1 MSTRTFILAVTGC
14 AVIVACGSYGTSVV
28 EVGNTRTAVASVS
41 VTVPLSLAA
50 GQTARAIATPKDAN
64 GTALT
69 DRPVLWYS
77 SSSSIASVTD
87 SGIISAVAPGSTVLS
102 AISEGVAGEATMA
115 VVPPPPT
122 PIATVAVAVDPSAV
136 LIGQTAQATA
146 ILADSSGNQISG
158 RAVTWTSSDI
168 TVATV
173 DTTTGKVKAIG
184 PGQSMIKATTTG
196 KSNSSRLSV
205 SAPAPIPVASV
216 SVSPLTASLQVGS
229 SVQLSAVTLDSNSN
243 VLTGR
248 VIGWGSSNTTIATV
262 SSSGLVTA
270 VAAGSVSVTA
280 SSEGQTASAAITASA
295 PPSVPVASVSVTPA
309 TSSLQVGGTAQLS
322 AITRDANNNVLT
334 GRVINWSSSNTGIST
349 VSASGLVTAI
359 VAGSATIT
367 ALSETKTGTAAITV
381 NAPAPVPVA
390 SVSVSPATSSLLVGA
405 TVQLTA
411 VTRDANNNVLT
422 GRVITWGS
430 GNTGISTVSAS
441 GLVTAIAAGSVT
453 VTALSETKTG
463 MAAITVSAP
472 APVPVASVSVSPATA
487 TLVVGGT
494 VQLSAVTRDANN
506 NILTGRLISWNSSS
520 GAVAT
525 VSASGLAKAVAA
537 GNAQITATSEGQ
549 IGSATLTD
557 TSPSQPV
564 PPPSGNLNEPAG
576 MTLIAQRSF
585 NGLNEAPWIDSFN
598 ANASFISDSS
608 APRSPTGILR
618 ATYPAGFAGGSS
630 PVGNSYVNFAGKRT
644 LYVAFWSR
652 FSANFYGHGSNV
664 NKMAY
669 FYTPAFSG
677 LFVLVAN
684 GAGTNPLKPEIR
696 FQNTISDGTS
706 NLLPNLVPTATIP
719 RGQWNL
725 IEVVAVG
732 NTAGNKDGSI
742 DVFLN
747 GVHVTSKAMQWET
760 GSSTWGYFY
769 YYPDWGGTGDTVPY
783 NMWLDWD
790 HAYVSGK
797 N

>member
-1 MSTRTFILAVTGC
+1 MVT
-14 AVIVACGSYGTSVV
+14 A
-28 EVGNTRTAVASVS
+28 RTA
-41 VTVPLSLAA
+41 
-50 GQTARAIATPKDAN
+50 GAT
-64 GTALT
+64 
-69 DRPVLWYS
+69 
-77 SSSSIASVTD
+77 
-87 SGIISAVAPGSTVLS
+87 
-102 AISEGVAGEATMA
+102 
-115 VVPPPPT
+115 
-122 PIATVAVAVDPSAV
+122 
-136 LIGQTAQATA
+136 
-146 ILADSSGNQISG
+146 QI
-158 RAVTWTSSDI
+158 
-168 TVATV
+168 
-173 DTTTGKVKAIG
+173 
-184 PGQSMIKATTTG
+184 
-196 KSNSSRLSV
+196 
-205 SAPAPIPVASV
+205 
-216 SVSPLTASLQVGS
+216 
-229 SVQLSAVTLDSNSN
+229 
-243 VLTGR
+243 
-248 VIGWGSSNTTIATV
+248 
-262 SSSGLVTA
+262 
-270 VAAGSVSVTA
+270 TA
-280 SSEGQTASAAITASA
+280 SSEGA
-295 PPSVPVASVSVTPA
+295 
-309 TSSLQVGGTAQLS
+309 
-322 AITRDANNNVLT
+322 
-334 GRVINWSSSNTGIST
+334 
-349 VSASGLVTAI
+349 
-359 VAGSATIT
+359 
-367 ALSETKTGTAAITV
+367 TGTA
-381 NAPAPVPVA
+381 P
-390 SVSVSPATSSLLVGA
+390 L
-405 TVQLTA
+405 
-411 VTRDANNNVLT
+411 
-422 GRVITWGS
+422 
-430 GNTGISTVSAS
+430 
-441 GLVTAIAAGSVT
+441 SVT
-453 VTALSETKTG
+453 TTT
-463 MAAITVSAP
+463 
-472 APVPVASVSVSPATA
+472 PVPVASVSVSPATA

-742 DVFLN
+742 DVYLN

>member
-1 MSTRTFILAVTGC
+1 MGTIMNRRLLGMLTTALAFCITLSCSDRSTTDPTSLALSDSTGDASRVASATVTL
-14 AVIVACGSYGTSVV
+14 AQSSI
-28 EVGNTRTAVASVS
+28 EVGRT
-41 VTVPLSLAA
+41 T
-50 GQTARAIATPKDAN
+50 
-64 GTALT
+64 
-69 DRPVLWYS
+69 
-77 SSSSIASVTD
+77 
-87 SGIISAVAPGSTVLS
+87 
-102 AISEGVAGEATMA
+102 
-115 VVPPPPT
+115 
-122 PIATVAVAVDPSAV
+122 
-136 LIGQTAQATA
+136 QATA
-146 ILADSSGNQISG
+146 LLLDSRNRILNQPVAWS
-158 RAVTWTSSDI
+158 TSST
-168 TVATV
+168 TVA
-173 DTTTGKVKAIG
+173 
-184 PGQSMIKATTTG
+184 
-196 KSNSSRLSV
+196 
-205 SAPAPIPVASV
+205 
-216 SVSPLTASLQVGS
+216 
-229 SVQLSAVTLDSNSN
+229 
-243 VLTGR
+243 
-248 VIGWGSSNTTIATV
+248 
-262 SSSGLVTA
+262 
-270 VAAGSVSVTA
+270 
-280 SSEGQTASAAITASA
+280 
-295 PPSVPVASVSVTPA
+295 
-309 TSSLQVGGTAQLS
+309 
-322 AITRDANNNVLT
+322 
-334 GRVINWSSSNTGIST
+334 T

-359 VAGSATIT
+359 SPGATAIIATRASKSGSATLTVT
-367 ALSETKTGTAAITV
+367 ASTAA
-381 NAPAPVPVA
+381 AVPVA
-390 SVSVSPATSSLLVGA
+390 SITVALAATSLSVGQTTQA
-405 TVQLTA
+405 TDT
-411 VTRDANNNVLT
+411 TRDSTNNVLT
-422 GRVITWGS
+422 GRVVKWSSANASIASVDSTS
-430 GNTGISTVSAS
+430 GM
-441 GLVTAIAAGSVT
+441 VTARTAGATQITASSEGATGTAPLSVT
-453 VTALSETKTG
+453 TTT
-463 MAAITVSAP
+463 
-472 APVPVASVSVSPATA
+472 PVPVASVSVSPATA

-557 TSPSQPV
+557 TSPSPPV

-732 NTAGNKDGSI
+732 NTAGNQDGSI
-742 DVFLN
+742 DVYVN